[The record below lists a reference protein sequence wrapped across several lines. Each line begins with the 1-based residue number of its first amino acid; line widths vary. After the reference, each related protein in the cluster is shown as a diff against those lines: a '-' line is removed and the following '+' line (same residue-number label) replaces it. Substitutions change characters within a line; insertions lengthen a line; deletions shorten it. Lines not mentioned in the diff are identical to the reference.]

1 MILENDKVY
10 TFKIAN
16 GDEIIGKVIAQTDTE
31 VVLQQPLTIIPSQQ
45 GIQLVPSLFT
55 TELAVDVT
63 INKNNIVMMAETREQ
78 VCDSYLESTTGI
90 NPVRKQ
96 ILMA

>member
-1 MILENDKVY
+1 MILKNDKVY

-16 GDEIIGKVIAQTDTE
+16 GDELIGKVIAQTDTE
-31 VVLQQPLTIIPSQQ
+31 IVIHQPLTIIPGPQ
-45 GIQLVPSLFT
+45 GIQLLPSLFT

-90 NPVRKQ
+90 KPVRKQ

>member
-16 GDEIIGKVIAQTDTE
+16 GDELIGKVIAQTDTE
-31 VVLQQPLTIIPSQQ
+31 IVIHQPLTIIPGPQ
-45 GIQLVPSLFT
+45 GIQLLPSLFT

-90 NPVRKQ
+90 KPIRKQ
-96 ILMA
+96 ILVG

>member
-16 GDEIIGKVIAQTDTE
+16 GDELIGKVIAQTDTE
-31 VVLQQPLTIIPSQQ
+31 IVLHQPLTIITGPQ
-45 GIQLVPSLFT
+45 GIQLLPSLFT

-90 NPVRKQ
+90 KPIRKQ
-96 ILMA
+96 ILMT

>member
-90 NPVRKQ
+90 KPVRKQ

>member
-16 GDEIIGKVIAQTDTE
+16 GDELIGKVIAQTDTE
-31 VVLQQPLTIIPSQQ
+31 IVLHQPLTIIPGPQ
-45 GIQLVPSLFT
+45 GIQLLPSLFT

-90 NPVRKQ
+90 KPIRKQ
-96 ILMA
+96 ILVG

>member
-1 MILENDKVY
+1 MILKNDKVY

-90 NPVRKQ
+90 KPVRKQ

>member
-16 GDEIIGKVIAQTDTE
+16 GDELIGKVIAQTETE
-31 VVLQQPLTIIPSQQ
+31 IVLHQPLTIIPGPQ
-45 GIQLVPSLFT
+45 GIQLLPSLFT

-90 NPVRKQ
+90 KPIRKQ

>member
-16 GDEIIGKVIAQTDTE
+16 GDELIGKVIAQTDTE
-31 VVLQQPLTIIPSQQ
+31 IVIHQPLTILPGPQ
-45 GIQLVPSLFT
+45 GIQLLPSLFT

-90 NPVRKQ
+90 KPIRKQ
-96 ILMA
+96 ILVG

>member
-16 GDEIIGKVIAQTDTE
+16 GDELIGKVIAQTETE
-31 VVLQQPLTIIPSQQ
+31 IVLHQPLTIIPGPQ
-45 GIQLVPSLFT
+45 GIQLLPRLFT

-90 NPVRKQ
+90 KPIRKQ

>member
-31 VVLQQPLTIIPSQQ
+31 IVIHQPLTIIPGPQ
-45 GIQLVPSLFT
+45 GIQLLPSLFT

-90 NPVRKQ
+90 KPIRKQ
-96 ILMA
+96 ILVG

>member
-31 VVLQQPLTIIPSQQ
+31 IVIHQPLTIIPGPQ
-45 GIQLVPSLFT
+45 GIQLLPSLFT

-90 NPVRKQ
+90 KPIRKQ
-96 ILMA
+96 ILMT

>member
-31 VVLQQPLTIIPSQQ
+31 IVLHQPLTIIPSQQ
-45 GIQLVPSLFT
+45 GIQLLPSLFT

-90 NPVRKQ
+90 KPIRKQ
-96 ILMA
+96 ILVG

>member
-1 MILENDKVY
+1 MILKNDKVY

-16 GDEIIGKVIAQTDTE
+16 GDELIGKVIAQTDTE
-31 VVLQQPLTIIPSQQ
+31 IVIHQPLTILPGPQ
-45 GIQLVPSLFT
+45 GIQLLPSLFT

-90 NPVRKQ
+90 KPIRKQ
-96 ILMA
+96 ILMT

>member
-1 MILENDKVY
+1 
-10 TFKIAN
+10 
-16 GDEIIGKVIAQTDTE
+16 
-31 VVLQQPLTIIPSQQ
+31 VLHQPLTIIPSQQ

-55 TELAVDVT
+55 TELSVDVT
-63 INKNNIVMMAETREQ
+63 INRNNIVMTAETREQ

-90 NPVRKQ
+90 KPVRKQ

>member
-16 GDEIIGKVIAQTDTE
+16 GDELIGKVIAQTDTE
-31 VVLQQPLTIIPSQQ
+31 IVIHQPLTILPGPQ
-45 GIQLVPSLFT
+45 GIQLLPSLFT

-78 VCDSYLESTTGI
+78 VCDSYIESTTGI
-90 NPVRKQ
+90 KPIRKQ
-96 ILMA
+96 ILVG

>member
-1 MILENDKVY
+1 MIIENDKVY
-10 TFKIAN
+10 TCKIAN
-16 GDEIIGKVIAQTDTE
+16 GDEIIGKVVGQTETGI
-31 VVLQQPLTIIPSQQ
+31 VLHQPLTIIPSQQ

-63 INKNNIVMMAETREQ
+63 INRNNIVMTAETREQ

-90 NPVRKQ
+90 KPIRKS
-96 ILMA
+96 ILVG

>member
-16 GDEIIGKVIAQTDTE
+16 GDELIGKVIAQTDTE
-31 VVLQQPLTIIPSQQ
+31 IVLHQPLTIIPGPQ
-45 GIQLVPSLFT
+45 GIQLLPSLFT
-55 TELAVDVT
+55 TELSVDVT
-63 INKNNIVMMAETREQ
+63 INRNNIVMMAETREQ

-90 NPVRKQ
+90 KPIRKQ
-96 ILMA
+96 ILVG

>member
-16 GDEIIGKVIAQTDTE
+16 GDELIGKVIAQTDTE
-31 VVLQQPLTIIPSQQ
+31 IVIHQPLTIIPGPQ
-45 GIQLVPSLFT
+45 GIQLLPSLFT

-90 NPVRKQ
+90 KPIRKQ
-96 ILMA
+96 ILMT

>member
-16 GDEIIGKVIAQTDTE
+16 GDELIGKVIAQTDTE
-31 VVLQQPLTIIPSQQ
+31 IVIHQPLTIIPGPQ
-45 GIQLVPSLFT
+45 GIQLLPSLFT

-63 INKNNIVMMAETREQ
+63 INKNNIVMTAETREQ

-90 NPVRKQ
+90 KPIRKQ
-96 ILMA
+96 ILMT

>member
-16 GDEIIGKVIAQTDTE
+16 GDELIGKVIAQTDTE
-31 VVLQQPLTIIPSQQ
+31 IVMHQPLTIIPGPQ
-45 GIQLVPSLFT
+45 GIQLLPSLFT

-90 NPVRKQ
+90 KPIRKQ
-96 ILMA
+96 ILVG

>member
-16 GDEIIGKVIAQTDTE
+16 GDEVIGKVIAQTETE
-31 VVLQQPLTIIPSQQ
+31 VVLHQPLTIIPGPQ
-45 GIQLVPSLFT
+45 GIQLLPSLFT

-90 NPVRKQ
+90 KPIRKQ

>member
-31 VVLQQPLTIIPSQQ
+31 IVLHQPLTIIPGPQ
-45 GIQLVPSLFT
+45 GIQLLPSLFT

-90 NPVRKQ
+90 KPIRKQ
-96 ILMA
+96 ILVG

>member
-16 GDEIIGKVIAQTDTE
+16 GDELIGKVIAQTDTE
-31 VVLQQPLTIIPSQQ
+31 IVLHQPLTIIPGPQ
-45 GIQLVPSLFT
+45 GIQLLPSLFT

-90 NPVRKQ
+90 KPIRKQ
-96 ILMA
+96 ILMT

>member
-1 MILENDKVY
+1 MILKNDKVY

-16 GDEIIGKVIAQTDTE
+16 GDELIGKVIAQTDTE
-31 VVLQQPLTIIPSQQ
+31 IVIHQPLTIIPGPQ
-45 GIQLVPSLFT
+45 GIQLLPSLFT

-90 NPVRKQ
+90 KPIRKQ
-96 ILMA
+96 ILMT

>member
-31 VVLQQPLTIIPSQQ
+31 IVIHQPLTIIPGPQ
-45 GIQLVPSLFT
+45 GIQLLPSLFT

-90 NPVRKQ
+90 KPIRTQ
-96 ILMA
+96 ILVG

>member
-16 GDEIIGKVIAQTDTE
+16 GDELIGKVIAQTDTE
-31 VVLQQPLTIIPSQQ
+31 IVIHQPLTILPGPQ
-45 GIQLVPSLFT
+45 GIQLLPSLFT
-55 TELAVDVT
+55 TELTVDVT

-78 VCDSYLESTTGI
+78 VCDSYIESTTGI
-90 NPVRKQ
+90 KPIRKQ
-96 ILMA
+96 ILVG

>member
-16 GDEIIGKVIAQTDTE
+16 GDEIIGKVIAQTETE
-31 VVLQQPLTIIPSQQ
+31 VVLHQPLTIIPGPQ
-45 GIQLVPSLFT
+45 GIQLLPSLFT

-90 NPVRKQ
+90 KPIRKQ
-96 ILMA
+96 ILVG

>member
-16 GDEIIGKVIAQTDTE
+16 GDELIGKVIAQTETE
-31 VVLQQPLTIIPSQQ
+31 IVIHQPLTIIPGPQ
-45 GIQLVPSLFT
+45 GIQLLPSLFT

-90 NPVRKQ
+90 KPIRKQ
-96 ILMA
+96 ILMT

>member
-16 GDEIIGKVIAQTDTE
+16 GDELIGKVIAQTDTE
-31 VVLQQPLTIIPSQQ
+31 IVIHQPLTILPGPQ
-45 GIQLVPSLFT
+45 GIQLLPSLFT

-90 NPVRKQ
+90 KPIRKQ
-96 ILMA
+96 ILMT

>member
-16 GDEIIGKVIAQTDTE
+16 GDELIGKVIAQTETE
-31 VVLQQPLTIIPSQQ
+31 IVLHQPLTIIPGPQ
-45 GIQLVPSLFT
+45 GIQLLPSLFT

-90 NPVRKQ
+90 KPIRKQ
-96 ILMA
+96 ILVG